1 MSRQVSKIS
10 IDKVRDTSN
19 KDQPI
24 YRQVADVLE
33 DMIVKNYKTGDYL
46 PSENEL
52 ALFFKINR
60 HTVRR
65 ALDSLVAAGYVLR
78 RKGKGTLVI
87 NDQIEYAFNT
97 GRFTANLDRS
107 RRQSTSVVIRSELV
121 PATLKI
127 AAYLGIKEADPVVM
141 IETLRFVDKK
151 PISLITH
158 LLNPEW
164 VPGIQNSYQ
173 GGSLHQHIE
182 DSYTIK
188 LNRVSALISAVM
200 PIVEDAFHLKIALT
214 QPLLKIKSFNAL
226 DLNREIIIEVSIS
239 RNRSDKFQISV
250 PNTLKTS

>member
-1 MSRQVSKIS
+1 LSRQVRKIAV
-10 IDKVRDTSN
+10 DEARDMR
-19 KDQPI
+19 DIGQPI
-24 YRQVADVLE
+24 YRQVASVLE
-33 DMIVKNYKTGDYL
+33 DTIFKNYKTGDYL

-52 ALFFKINR
+52 ALYFKVNR

-65 ALDSLVAAGYVLR
+65 ALDDLVTAGYVLR
-78 RKGKGTLVI
+78 QKGKGTLII

-97 GRFTANLDRS
+97 GRFTASLDKS
-107 RRQSTSVVIRSELV
+107 RRQSTSVVIRSDVV
-121 PATLKI
+121 PASLKM
-127 AAYLGIKEADPVVM
+127 ATYLDIKEAAPVVV

-158 LLNPEW
+158 FLNPEL
-164 VPGIQNSYQ
+164 VPDIHNSYS

-182 DSYTIK
+182 DNYRLK
-188 LNRVSALISAVM
+188 LKRVSALISAVM

-226 DLNREIIIEVSIS
+226 ELNVKSVVEVSIS

-250 PNTLKTS
+250 PHTL